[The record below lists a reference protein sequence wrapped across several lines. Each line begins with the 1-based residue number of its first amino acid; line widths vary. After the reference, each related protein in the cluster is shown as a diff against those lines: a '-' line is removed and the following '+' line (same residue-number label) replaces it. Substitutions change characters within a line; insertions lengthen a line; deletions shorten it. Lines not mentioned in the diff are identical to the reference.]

1 MAKFVYRMQNIT
13 DIKYK
18 LENQAKIAY
27 SQANAVLR
35 EEEAKLTSLA
45 ERKQGYDLRLKKLV
59 EGKIDLAEIQSCKRA
74 IETMK
79 VLVRNQMLAVHT
91 AERNVELAREH
102 LEQLMVERKTQEKL
116 REKAFDE
123 FKQQLVYEDNKVVD
137 ELVSYTYGRDGQ

>member
-1 MAKFVYRMQNIT
+1 MAKFVYRMQNIL

-35 EEEAKLTSLA
+35 EEEAKLTALM
-45 ERKQGYDLRLKKLV
+45 ERKRGYEERLRELV
-59 EGKIDLAEIQSCKRA
+59 EGTLDLVELQSCKKA

-91 AERNVELAREH
+91 AERNVELAREY

-137 ELVSYTYGRDGQ
+137 ELVSYTYGKDEQ